1 LNTPL
6 SEDAQRLRIGAFELR
21 LATRELLR
29 EGEPVELQP
38 KVFDFIAFLV
48 RNRHRAVDKDEL
60 LDAVWPRQVVT
71 ETALTRCVMKARRAL
86 DDDAEAQR
94 AIRTVHSRGYRFVA
108 EVELL
113 SEVREPAQA
122 NDAGRDIAPATAALE
137 GIPGEPAPAADTRAP
152 EATATGFRLHARPF
166 LLFTLLAAVL
176 LAAWQWLPPLL
187 APAAM
192 TTKPRIAVL
201 PVRNATGDPRYDWVR
216 LGLAAASTDFLLQ
229 SQVGA
234 VPPLDTLRLLEATGM
249 EEMDGAEAEARA
261 ARALWQAHGASHTVA
276 ATLESSGGRLR
287 LRYRVLDR
295 EGGVR
300 RRSVVAPDA
309 SGLATLLGADL
320 VAQFGHRHLPEA
332 SGDAFVNE
340 AYLRARALS
349 LAGDYERA
357 IELLDVAIAQAP
369 DAFWPRYEYA
379 LILRNQRQ
387 FDLAE
392 PLMRSLI
399 EQARAEE
406 DVVGEEYALN
416 SLAILRWQ
424 REDLDEA
431 ESLFGRALAIA
442 RERGDFAT
450 QGKILQNASVIPRI
464 RRQYE
469 RSREMLMQALDA
481 FVRAGFENPPPPVF
495 MALGNQAQ
503 ADGDFATAEQHYQR
517 SETGYRLLGG
527 GNAVGYAIYNR
538 ARVQMQ
544 LGRWDQ
550 SRALLQSALAELEAS
565 GDKGGAVGVLN
576 SQAEIALLLEE
587 RDAAERLARAAVE
600 RADAQERDM
609 PRAYTRRTL
618 GLTLLAADRFADA
631 DSVFGQSQAYYRTA
645 RFEEGWQQVELHRAE
660 VLLAQGDWAGARAR
674 AGAVLHQAEALSL
687 QRNAAEAEAV
697 LARAALRAGGTAEAL
712 ALWQATLGRFER
724 ELPGEAQRL
733 AERRLQSVPAWIAAG
748 QAEEARRQLELAAPV
763 LADSPAWHRAR
774 ALLAPGDSP

>member
-1 LNTPL
+1 MSTPL
-6 SEDAQRLRIGAFELR
+6 PEDAQRLRIGAFELR

-108 EVELL
+108 EVEVL
-113 SEVREPAQA
+113 SDAPTPVQSGDAAMIAAATVA
-122 NDAGRDIAPATAALE
+122 NGGAPD
-137 GIPGEPAPAADTRAP
+137 PPAPAEVPSPLVGST
-152 EATATGFRLHARPF
+152 TGVLLRARPV
-166 LLFTLLAAVL
+166 LLFALLAAVL
-176 LAAWQWLPPLL
+176 LAAWQWLPSRL
-187 APAAM
+187 APAAA
-192 TTKPRIAVL
+192 TSKPRIAVL

-234 VPPLDTLRLLEATGM
+234 VPPLDTLRLIEAAGLDV
-249 EEMDGAEAEARA
+249 ESGAESEARA

-309 SGLATLLGADL
+309 SALATLLGADL
-320 VAQFGHRHLPEA
+320 VAQFGHRQLPEA

-349 LAGDYERA
+349 LAGDYEPA

-379 LILRNQRQ
+379 LILRNQRK

-392 PLMRSLI
+392 PLLRRLV
-399 EQARAEE
+399 EQASAEE
-406 DVVGEEYALN
+406 DAVGEEYALN

-431 ESLFGRALAIA
+431 ESLFARALAIA

-503 ADGDFATAEQHYQR
+503 ADGDFATADQHYQR

-538 ARVQMQ
+538 AQVQMQ
-544 LGRWDQ
+544 LGRWSQ
-550 SRALLQSALAELEAS
+550 ARALLESALVEFEAS
-565 GDKGGAVGVLN
+565 GDEGGIVGTLN
-576 SQAEIALLLEE
+576 KQAEIALQMEE

-609 PRAYTRRTL
+609 PRGYTRRTL
-618 GLTLLAADRFADA
+618 GLALLAADRLADA

-660 VLLAQGDWAGARAR
+660 VLLAQGDWPGARAR
-674 AGAVLHQAEALSL
+674 AEAVLRQAEALSL
-687 QRNAAEAEAV
+687 QRNVAEAEAV
-697 LARAALRAGGTAEAL
+697 LARVALRAGETAGAL
-712 ALWQATLGRFER
+712 ALWQTVLDRFER

-733 AERRLQSVPAWIAAG
+733 AERRLQSLPAWMASG
-748 QAEEARRQLELAAPV
+748 QIEEARRQLDLAAPV
-763 LADSPAWHRAR
+763 LAASPAWRQAE
-774 ALLAPGDSP
+774 ALIEAGPSP